1 MAKYLKINKKVII
14 LGKFLRQLNH
24 IKIIIMKKFFLL
36 IAAVSI
42 SIVAVPQKGKVTS
55 ALGFIDQG
63 NLDKAKEALD
73 QALQD
78 EKTATWPN
86 TYFALGKLCQATFKS
101 DNPKFKELYPDPL
114 DAAYS
119 AYEKS
124 MELDP
129 KGSFKKKIITGQVYT
144 ELALDFFNQ
153 GSTLFEAKDYKGA
166 LKSFETQI
174 KIAESD
180 NYIGAVDT
188 GMYYNAGLAA
198 INAGAS
204 KEAITYFEKCAEM
217 KYLGITPYYQIYE
230 SYLALGDTAK
240 AEAELMGL
248 DKIFPDDK
256 TITLQLIDLY
266 IKSNKPEEAQKYI
279 KVAKEADPNNSTLYF
294 AAGIMYLN
302 QSKYDQAIEE
312 LTKSIELNPD
322 VYDAQY
328 GLGAAYI
335 NKASD
340 MFVKA
345 NDIMDVKKYSDA
357 IDEANAVYAKA
368 LPYMEKAYEINPDDV
383 YAMRSLQELYYR
395 LKQTDKYNSIKAK
408 LDSIDK
414 K

>member
-1 MAKYLKINKKVII
+1 
-14 LGKFLRQLNH
+14 
-24 IKIIIMKKFFLL
+24 MKKFFLL

-42 SIVAVPQKGKVTS
+42 SILAMSQKGKVTS
-55 ALGFIDQG
+55 ALGYIDQG
-63 NLDKAKEALD
+63 TLDKAKDAID
-73 QALQD
+73 QALLD
-78 EKTATWPN
+78 DGTINWPN
-86 TYFALGKLCQATFKS
+86 TYFAKGKLCQATFKS
-101 DNPKFKELYPDPL
+101 DNPKFKELYKDPL
-114 DAAYS
+114 GESYA
-119 AYEKS
+119 AYEKA

-129 KGSFKKKIITGQVYT
+129 KGSVKKKIITNMIYT
-144 ELALDFFNQ
+144 DLAMDFFNQ
-153 GSTLFEAKDYKGA
+153 GSIQFEAKEYAGA

-174 KIAESD
+174 LIAEGD
-180 NYIGAVDT
+180 KYIGAMDT

-198 INAGAS
+198 INSGNNNQ
-204 KEAITYFEKCAEM
+204 AIKYFEKCAEM

-230 SYLALGDTAK
+230 SYLGLGDTVK
-240 AEAELMGL
+240 AESILKSL
-248 DKIFPDDK
+248 PTIFPDDK

-266 IKSNKPEEAQKYI
+266 IKSNKTDEALKHI
-279 KVAKEADPNNSTLYF
+279 KIAKETDPTNSTLYF

-302 QSKYDQAIEE
+302 SSKYDEAIEE
-312 LTKSIELNPD
+312 LTKSIELTPD

-345 NDIMDVKKYSDA
+345 NEIMDVKKYSDA

-368 LPYMEKAYEINPDDV
+368 LPYMEKAHELNPQDV

-395 LKQTDKYNSIKAK
+395 LKQTDKYNAIKAA
-408 LDSIDK
+408 LEAVDK